1 MSAII
6 VLDANTLLMP
16 FQFRLNLDL
25 ELERLVGPA
34 RVVILSSVAGEVK
47 NLAQGGNR
55 HAKAALLLLSKY
67 EMVMVPGCGDD
78 AIVEFS
84 RKNPGCIVVTNDK
97 ALRRRVQGP
106 KCRCVMLFQS
116 KYLDWAEKEV

>member
-6 VLDANTLLMP
+6 VLDANSLLMP

-34 RVVILSSVAGEVK
+34 RVVILSSVAGEVN

-55 HAKAALLLLSKY
+55 HAKTALKLMSKY
-67 EMVMVPGCGDD
+67 EQVLVPGRGDD
-78 AIVEFS
+78 AIIAFS
-84 RKNPGCIVVTNDK
+84 KKNPECIVVTNDK
-97 ALRRRVQGP
+97 RLRIELYKFGV
-106 KCRCVMLFQS
+106 KSIMLFNR
-116 KYLDWAEKEV
+116 KRLGWAFED